1 MSQVLRNPE
10 KASDRQKKC
19 RFELIITRISEW
31 ASVLALK
38 FEPVLVLGGV
48 ALRPAGYAA
57 STVWYGNHASIRG
70 FAVIDDKVPKG
81 TVQPSSGCHV
91 RG

>member
-1 MSQVLRNPE
+1 MDAIAPTARLVV
-10 KASDRQKKC
+10 DHFKKTC
-19 RFELIITRISEW
+19 PISKW